1 MANNVVAFVG
11 IESFDNIQYMARILS
26 ILGKK
31 VLVIDYSETEAL
43 TRSVPELD
51 FIDIKKDIINYRNV
65 DYTKLDMT
73 EALLKVYDDI
83 IVAFGFNIIDEEI
96 MLCNKIIYVTDLY
109 INNIEKLNRISDYKA
124 EKKYLLIRNVMGIK
138 ISPESVALK
147 IDKNIS
153 PENTL
158 ILPFSEND
166 QINGL
171 INQYNQT
178 IDLTNIS
185 RPFKK
190 LLYKQIHELYPN
202 ITKDKLRV
210 AYKKAR
216 KRE

>member
-124 EKKYLLIRNVMGIK
+124 EKKYLLIRNIMGIK

-185 RPFKK
+185 RPFKE